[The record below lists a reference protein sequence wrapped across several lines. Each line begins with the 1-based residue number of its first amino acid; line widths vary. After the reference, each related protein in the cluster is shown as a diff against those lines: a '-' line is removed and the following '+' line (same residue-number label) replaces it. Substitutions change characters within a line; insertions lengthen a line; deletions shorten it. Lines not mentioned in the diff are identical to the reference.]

1 MYFGESHCALDDK
14 GRVALPVQ
22 FKRVIQTLD
31 HDTWFVTRGYD
42 NALMLYPKERWDK
55 LLQDEIPGPSLNPRV
70 MDFRRFFIGG
80 AAKVKPDRQG
90 RILVPQYLR
99 EYAGL
104 NREGILH
111 GMEDHLQLWSNTGW
125 RAFSERQL
133 PDYKEM
139 ADSLFGNCGG
149 AAAKQSED
157 KDNAEN

>member
-1 MYFGESHCALDDK
+1 MYFGESHCAFDDK

-22 FKRVIQTLD
+22 FKRIMETMD

-42 NALMLYPKERWDK
+42 NALMLYPKECWTR
-55 LLQDEIPGPSLNPRV
+55 LLQNEIPSPSLNPRV

-104 NREGILH
+104 DREGVLH

-133 PDYKEM
+133 PGYKAM
-139 ADSLFGNCGG
+139 AEGLFGNVEGIS
-149 AAAKQSED
+149 AKQPEETE
-157 KDNAEN
+157 NAEN